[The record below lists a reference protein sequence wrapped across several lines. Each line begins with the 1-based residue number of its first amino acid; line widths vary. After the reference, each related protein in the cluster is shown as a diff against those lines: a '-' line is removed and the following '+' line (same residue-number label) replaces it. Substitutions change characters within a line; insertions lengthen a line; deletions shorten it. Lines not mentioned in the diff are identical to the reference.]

1 MELLNIFANCFSS
14 IKQNDYL
21 QGWTESIARAIVAS
35 LETFITQGRKII
47 GSVLGEFI
55 NKAVE
60 ATHFNFDFP
69 RDHPYFT
76 AGFATIVTV
85 VFESLWANSNANSF
99 AAWWQSTYAGFV
111 PKGSLFSFFQRLG
124 MIWGRS

>member
-14 IKQNDYL
+14 IKQDDYL
-21 QGWTESIARAIVAS
+21 QINDAVGSQGWTESIARAIVAS
-35 LETFITQGRKII
+35 LEALITQGREII

-55 NKAVE
+55 DKAVE
-60 ATHFNFDFP
+60 ATHSNFDFP

-76 AGFATIVTV
+76 AGFATIVAV
-85 VFESLWANSNANSF
+85 DSF